1 VVARGIVNLNRIAD
15 ISLLDTI
22 ELVAVI
28 VPVLILVADA
38 FPKIGV
44 ISVGVFCFT
53 TRPDPVTPMVLK
65 IPAAEFAT
73 NSAGTA
79 YGNQQTITTSSLTA
93 GTSYL
98 GGRIAYLFQVGDA
111 GYIAGEKHGFIIMNH
126 PMGMTAVYG
135 GYNSST
141 GYFSYSNTSTGFG
154 TGLSNTLKLYNLTG
168 NNAAKYIY
176 NLSYDGYNDWYI
188 PSSAEWTKIGT
199 NWSSLGIPYGN
210 YQCSSEVSQQNSYIF
225 SAYISYGWISASTS
239 NSGKTS
245 LYDVIGIRNF

>member
-1 VVARGIVNLNRIAD
+1 MLPPLNVTPIPATRVDCLPLNNCQSEADIIPLLLVVAVCTLIVLDDLKRG
-15 ISLLDTI
+15 
-22 ELVAVI
+22 
-28 VPVLILVADA
+28 
-38 FPKIGV
+38 
-44 ISVGVFCFT
+44 
-53 TRPDPVTPMVLK
+53 
-65 IPAAEFAT
+65 
-73 NSAGTA
+73 
-79 YGNQQTITTSSLTA
+79 
-93 GTSYL
+93 
-98 GGRIAYLFQVGDA
+98 
-111 GYIAGEKHGFIIMNH
+111 
-126 PMGMTAVYG
+126 
-135 GYNSST
+135 T
-141 GYFSYSNTSTGFG
+141 GYFSYSNTSTALG

-188 PSSAEWTKIGT
+188 PSSAEWTKIST